1 MIGII
6 GAMEEEVRLLG
17 ESLEEPRKITTGS
30 LTFWTGRLENCPV
43 VLVQSGIGKVNAA
56 AACAVLIEKFAP
68 EAVVNTGSA
77 GGLSSGLTF
86 GDLVVAQALVHHDV
100 DVTAFGYE
108 LGQVPGLPASFQTDA
123 RWKNFAER
131 AFEALKK
138 EKLLPEEQ
146 SCVTGLIG
154 SGDVFVH
161 EPEKIASLRARFPK
175 VCAVEMEGAAIAQ
188 ICYLFKVP
196 FLAIRSISDVAGKES
211 PMKFEEFLPLA
222 SRHSAI
228 LVQRLLK
235 EFQVG

>member
-17 ESLEEPRKITTGS
+17 EALREPRKITTGS
-30 LTFWTGRLENCPV
+30 LTFWTGHLENCSV

-56 AACAVLIEKFAP
+56 AACAVLIEKFGP

-77 GGLSSGLTF
+77 GGLSSGLAL
-86 GDLVVAQALVHHDV
+86 GDLVVAEALVHHDV
-100 DVTAFGYE
+100 DVTAFGYGF
-108 LGQVPGLPASFQTDA
+108 GQVPGLPASFRTDV

-131 AFEALKK
+131 AFAALKK
-138 EKLLPEEQ
+138 EKILPEAQ
-146 SCVTGLIG
+146 SCVTGVIG

-161 EPEKIASLRARFPK
+161 DPEKITALRARFPS

-188 ICYLFKVP
+188 VCHLFQVP